1 MSALTQV
8 VWQEGLFLKPQHF
21 QHQQRFHQAYAE
33 QHFQQHAYPAWG
45 WRKLDWEVRPN
56 AIVIRNAQGCCRD
69 GTPIVINE
77 DQPLEIPI
85 PEGVKDKVVFIG
97 LPTGDRPQGIRHTH
111 HGLDHWA
118 ATPSSARIEVATWAW
133 QGCLG
138 GDSLHPMQRL
148 PLVKIDTCQTSGH
161 IVLCD
166 TFIPPCVQWQVA
178 SHLITELTALQQQLP
193 QHYQR
198 FAQADQHAMMRA
210 VHGFQAQWQQ
220 FLHQPTGHPQQAF
233 YLWLQLYSALLA
245 TDSKHLLMDW
255 PIYQHEH
262 PAPGWQALLTGIKK
276 CLSQAVEPTCW
287 ALSITQQ
294 SDQDIQLHFPKAD
307 LWQTHYVVLAIASTL
322 PKQQVAEQFSQQ
334 VTIGAVQ
341 ELPQLI
347 NLQLPGI
354 PVQPLRQVPEGIPTY
369 REYSYFQLD
378 AHHPQ
383 WQKVLDAMLALHVSQ
398 PFAQCTCFAWA
409 VKGER

>member
-1 MSALTQV
+1 MPALTQV

-33 QHFQQHAYPAWG
+33 QHFHQHAYPAWG

-77 DQPLEIPI
+77 DQPLEIAI
-85 PEGVKDKVVFIG
+85 PEGVKDTVVLVG
-97 LPTGDRPQGIRHTH
+97 LPTGDRPQGIRQAYPC
-111 HGLDHWA
+111 LDHWA
-118 ATPSSARIEVATWAW
+118 TTPSSAGIEVATWAW

-138 GDSLHPMQRL
+138 GDSVHPMQRL
-148 PLVKIDTCQTSGH
+148 PLVKIETCQPSGH

-178 SHLITELTALQQQLP
+178 SNLMAELKALQQQLP

-220 FLHQPTGHPQQAF
+220 FLHQPNGHPQQAF
-233 YLWLQLYSALLA
+233 CLWLQLYSALLT

-287 ALSITQQ
+287 ALSIT
-294 SDQDIQLHFPKAD
+294 
-307 LWQTHYVVLAIASTL
+307 
-322 PKQQVAEQFSQQ
+322 
-334 VTIGAVQ
+334 
-341 ELPQLI
+341 
-347 NLQLPGI
+347 
-354 PVQPLRQVPEGIPTY
+354 
-369 REYSYFQLD
+369 
-378 AHHPQ
+378 
-383 WQKVLDAMLALHVSQ
+383 
-398 PFAQCTCFAWA
+398 
-409 VKGER
+409 